1 MNIGK
6 KAGFNDRFPVG
17 TPSTTVPPSMNPCR
31 FEYPGKGVI
40 DFSFIGRTDQKAAY
54 TDETT
59 RTASNFSMFIEFDQ
73 KIKCLSILEYS
84 YNPCRSFSE
93 GTSCIGVSVCQS

>member
-1 MNIGK
+1 MVVQVSHYIKRG
-6 KAGFNDRFPVG
+6 GVQIIFTID
-17 TPSTTVPPSMNPCR
+17 TTSTTTTTTVPPSINPCR

-59 RTASNFSMFIEFDQ
+59 RTASNFSMFIEFHILNFISE
-73 KIKCLSILEYS
+73 IK
-84 YNPCRSFSE
+84 SFLL
-93 GTSCIGVSVCQS
+93 